1 MNSRDRVLAAFNH
14 QETDR
19 VPIDFSGHR
28 SSGIAAIAYERL
40 RNYLGLER
48 KPIRVY
54 DIQQQLAIV
63 DNDVLDRFDV
73 DTTEVGRAFALADDD
88 WADWTLPNGSPCQ
101 VPVWTLPER
110 IDRGWV
116 IRSQTGRV
124 VGRMPDGALYFEWA
138 YFPWVENEP
147 NHEALEE
154 AMADVMWNI
163 PSPPGPLVE
172 GPDGDRLLVE
182 GARHLRESTD
192 RAIMGLYSCNL
203 MEWGQYLYRNDNF
216 LALLAGE
223 PDRAHDILERLT
235 QFHLKGLEKVLK
247 LVGQYVDVINFSDD
261 LGMQTGPMI
270 SPRMYREFFKPRHA
284 RLWQRAKELSDA
296 KVMLHSCGDIRLLL
310 PDLIEAGL
318 DAVNPVQ
325 ISCKGMDAAGLKRD
339 FGKDITFW
347 GGGCDTQWLLSHGTP
362 EAVSEHVKQQVEI
375 LRQGG
380 GFVFQQVHNILADV
394 PPENIVAMFDAARG
408 LVQAS

>member
-1 MNSRDRVLAAFNH
+1 MALLAKY
-14 QETDR
+14 R
-19 VPIDFSGHR
+19 SGR
-28 SSGIAAIAYERL
+28 CLSGSIA
-40 RNYLGLER
+40 
-48 KPIRVY
+48 
-54 DIQQQLAIV
+54 
-63 DNDVLDRFDV
+63 
-73 DTTEVGRAFALADDD
+73 
-88 WADWTLPNGSPCQ
+88 
-101 VPVWTLPER
+101 
-110 IDRGWV
+110 GWV

-138 YFPWVENEP
+138 YFPWVDNEP
-147 NHEALEE
+147 NHDALEE

-235 QFHLKGLEKVLK
+235 EFHLKGLEKVLK

-270 SPRMYREFFKPRHA
+270 SPRMYREFFKPA
-284 RLWQRAKELSDA
+284 SCASDGSAQRSSPTPR
-296 KVMLHSCGDIRLLL
+296 SCCTR
-310 PDLIEAGL
+310 
-318 DAVNPVQ
+318 
-325 ISCKGMDAAGLKRD
+325 AA
-339 FGKDITFW
+339 T
-347 GGGCDTQWLLSHGTP
+347 
-362 EAVSEHVKQQVEI
+362 
-375 LRQGG
+375 
-380 GFVFQQVHNILADV
+380 
-394 PPENIVAMFDAARG
+394 
-408 LVQAS
+408 